1 MEINTNKQPNIPI
14 NNPLTMENKYTN
26 IDEFNSLLLIKH
38 EIKSMQEAIKNVKNK
53 ELINFY
59 TQFVSQLLTNYY
71 LIGEYSQVE
80 IS

>member
-59 TQFVSQLLTNYY
+59 TQFVIQLLTNYY